1 VRLSEFERRSI
12 VEEVRYKAPGAL
24 IYLYGSRTDD
34 QLRGGDIDLLVIAPE
49 PELEYGDRVDLLM
62 AIKRKIGQQRIDLK
76 ILTPERSS
84 HDEFAQAILPNA
96 LQLG

>member
-12 VEEVRYKAPGAL
+12 VEEVKYKAPGAL

-49 PELEYGDRVDLLM
+49 LEYGDRVDLLM
-62 AIKRKIGQQRIDLK
+62 AIKRKIGEQRIDLK

>member
-12 VEEVRYKAPGAL
+12 VDEVKYKAPGAL

-49 PELEYGDRVDLLM
+49 LEYGDRVDLLM
-62 AIKRKIGQQRIDLK
+62 AIKRKIGEQRIDLK

>member
-1 VRLSEFERRSI
+1 MRLSEFERRSI
-12 VEEVRYKAPGAL
+12 VEEVKYKAPGAL

-49 PELEYGDRVDLLM
+49 LEYGDRVDLLM
-62 AIKRKIGQQRIDLK
+62 AIKRKIGEQRIDLK

>member
-1 VRLSEFERRSI
+1 MRLSEFERRSI
-12 VEEVRYKAPGAL
+12 VDEVKYKAPGAL

-49 PELEYGDRVDLLM
+49 LEYGDRVDLLM
-62 AIKRKIGQQRIDLK
+62 AIKRKIGEQRIDLK

>member
-1 VRLSEFERRSI
+1 MRLSEFERRSI

-49 PELEYGDRVDLLM
+49 LEYGDRVDLLM
-62 AIKRKIGQQRIDLK
+62 AIKRKIGEQRIDLK